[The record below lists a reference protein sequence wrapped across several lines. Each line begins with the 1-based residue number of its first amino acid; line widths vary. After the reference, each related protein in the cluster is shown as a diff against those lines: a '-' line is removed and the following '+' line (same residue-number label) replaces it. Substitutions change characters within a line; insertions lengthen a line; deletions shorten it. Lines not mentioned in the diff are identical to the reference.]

1 MDQASAYVRYNA
13 SCLAFTRAQAQMH
26 RGREELRRKV
36 NYNVLNERKCMT
48 RTKKVSVKFSL
59 SFAELRMLFDL
70 RLETLFIHQTVR
82 VNQDYLII

>member
-1 MDQASAYVRYNA
+1 MPLLTLDMQAALHLLRLRLRCIAGN
-13 SCLAFTRAQAQMH
+13 
-26 RGREELRRKV
+26 EELRRKV